1 MGKLRASVGNDARN
15 WAFLAAGRASNVTS
29 PGDDIAHDFPRFRG
43 ILGDP
48 WVSVGS
54 FGARHGSIVFPLLGK
69 ANASSDPDIYL
80 AF

>member
-1 MGKLRASVGNDARN
+1 MTGNDAQN
-15 WAFLAAGRASNVTS
+15 WAFLAASRASNVTS
-29 PGDDIAHDFPRFRG
+29 PDDDIAHDSPRFRG
-43 ILGDP
+43 IMGDP

-54 FGARHGSIVFPLLGK
+54 LGAKHGSIVPPLLGM